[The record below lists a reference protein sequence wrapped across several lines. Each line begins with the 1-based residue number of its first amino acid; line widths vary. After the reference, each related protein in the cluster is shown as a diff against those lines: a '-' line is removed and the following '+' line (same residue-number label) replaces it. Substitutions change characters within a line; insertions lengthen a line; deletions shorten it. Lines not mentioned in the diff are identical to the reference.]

1 MVGWWLLMKDEIISH
16 TSFRIT
22 KKLHQ
27 RLKLQ
32 SLKEESPQSDIMN
45 QAIEEYLN
53 KYEKQENRLNW

>member
-1 MVGWWLLMKDEIISH
+1 MKDEIISH

-32 SLKEESPQSDIMN
+32 SLKEERPQSDIMN
-45 QAIEEYLN
+45 QAIAEYLN
-53 KYEKQENRLNW
+53 KYEENRLNW

>member
-1 MVGWWLLMKDEIISH
+1 MVIINEDEIISH

-32 SLKEESPQSDIMN
+32 SLKEERPQSDIMN
-45 QAIEEYLN
+45 QAIEEYMN
-53 KYEKQENRLNW
+53 KYEEID